1 MLSQSSGCSDV
12 LECCLHG
19 RTCRAGQRQAENKDN
34 SEEESEH
41 HTNEAT
47 PISQPKSR
55 QEEVIDRLARQLS
68 SALYLFSR
76 HAEEHA
82 ERRRRRREARRRR
95 RSEREEEKRR
105 SESSRQSINTEM
117 SSRDRVSHVRKGLCG
132 FSKDSGLIR
141 GDGCCAMNRT
151 VNVSLPKTPVK
162 RSFMAERE
170 EIPNQMFNDGD
181 GTDGNRVLRANETE
195 NSRVPDNHEGLA
207 RSIYIGVCNF
217 AKAEEMVEKRAD
229 FKLYH
234 QMIQHPLLDD
244 LEPELPLYLVYKT
257 ANGSYRH
264 YPVRTHLFFDSIYF
278 YVETGEKRPIH
289 HCSLNHLVR
298 YYQINAQ
305 RHPVHRN
312 YADPFP
318 WWEAPSLT

>member
-41 HTNEAT
+41 HANEAT

-55 QEEVIDRLARQLS
+55 QEEVIDRLARQL
-68 SALYLFSR
+68 R

-105 SESSRQSINTEM
+105 SKSSRQSINTDM
-117 SSRDRVSHVRKGLCG
+117 SS
-132 FSKDSGLIR
+132 R